1 MYPFGYIAIVYS
13 VLKTDEFDRW
23 LRKLRDE
30 RAKARIAARIRSA
43 EHGNLGDISPVGAG
57 VSEMRVHYGPGY
69 RVYFT
74 LRGRELVILL
84 IGGDK
89 SSQRKDIEKAKAL
102 AAELKNEETENGQTD

>member
-1 MYPFGYIAIVYS
+1 M
-13 VLKTDEFDRW
+13 
-23 LRKLRDE
+23 
-30 RAKARIAARIRSA
+30 RI
-43 EHGNLGDISPVGAG
+43 
-57 VSEMRVHYGPGY
+57 HYGPGY

-102 AAELKNEETENGQTD
+102 AAELKNEEIKNGETD